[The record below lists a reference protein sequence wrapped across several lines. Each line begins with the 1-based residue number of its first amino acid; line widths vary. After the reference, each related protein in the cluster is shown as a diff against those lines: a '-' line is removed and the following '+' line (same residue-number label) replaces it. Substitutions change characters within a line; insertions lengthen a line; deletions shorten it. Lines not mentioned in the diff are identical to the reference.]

1 LPLFSICDNQDV
13 AILATIDNLSLFL
26 EDGERSFR
34 QEVRDYLAATAGQRD
49 PLQFY
54 KERGESTQ
62 AIYRALGERGWLSQC
77 WPEKFGGL
85 GRPPAYEFILWD
97 ELAYARAAR
106 VAMGP
111 GVVAKT
117 LMRYGTDDQR
127 ERFLPSL
134 RLSRQTFALGYSE
147 PEAGSDLGGVR
158 TRARR
163 DGDVYRVTGEK
174 RWTSDAHISS
184 HLWLLART
192 GALEDRAR
200 GLSLFM
206 LDLHAPG
213 VEIRPIGLLDGHRIN
228 EVRLDDVPVAAAD
241 RVGDENAAWPI
252 MREVLAMERHL
263 QVLPGRLRRDYE
275 DLLAWATEDGAVR
288 DPEVR
293 RRLADIAA
301 GLAEVE
307 AMTVRLVY
315 NVSSGRESELDA
327 ASAKL
332 LGTTLIQRIA
342 RLPSEMGYES
352 SVIKGGIFEFLWREV
367 IHETLSGGSVEV
379 MRGLIAR
386 RALSLGA

>member
-1 LPLFSICDNQDV
+1 MREY
-13 AILATIDNLSLFL
+13 L
-26 EDGERSFR
+26 E
-34 QEVRDYLAATAGQRD
+34 ATAGERD
-49 PLQFY
+49 PLQFFM
-54 KERGESTQ
+54 ERGESTHR
-62 AIYRALGERGWLSQC
+62 IYNALGERGWLSQT

-85 GRPPAYEFILWD
+85 GRSPAYEFILWD

-134 RLSRQTFALGYSE
+134 RLSRYTFSLGYSE

-174 RWTSDAHISS
+174 RWTSDAHTSS

-213 VEIRPIGLLDGHRIN
+213 VEVRPIELLDGHRIN
-228 EVRLDDVPVAAAD
+228 EVRLDEVPVAAAD

-263 QVLPGRLRRDYE
+263 QVLPGRIRRDYE
-275 DLLAWATEDGAVR
+275 DLLAWASDEGVLEDV
-288 DPEVR
+288 EVR

-301 GLAEVE
+301 GLAEIE

-315 NVSSGRESELDA
+315 NVSSGHESELEA

-332 LGTTLIQRIA
+332 LGTLLLQRIA
-342 RLPSEMGYES
+342 RLPAELGYES
-352 SVIKGGIFEFLWREV
+352 AVVKGGIFEFLWREV
-367 IHETLSGGSVEV
+367 IHETLSG
-379 MRGLIAR
+379 
-386 RALSLGA
+386 